1 MSGISQ
7 IEIWLYIG
15 VALMIL
21 AVITGIFSTLIYSVT
36 GRKLRRT
43 LEKEY
48 GKLRRNS
55 RNL

>member
-15 VALMIL
+15 VHDVLGNDY
-21 AVITGIFSTLIYSVT
+21 GIFSALIYSVT

>member
-15 VALMIL
+15 VALLIL
-21 AVITGIFSTLIYSVT
+21 AVITGIFSVLIYSVT

>member
-21 AVITGIFSTLIYSVT
+21 AVITGIFTALIYSVT

>member
-21 AVITGIFSTLIYSVT
+21 AVITGIFSALIYSVI